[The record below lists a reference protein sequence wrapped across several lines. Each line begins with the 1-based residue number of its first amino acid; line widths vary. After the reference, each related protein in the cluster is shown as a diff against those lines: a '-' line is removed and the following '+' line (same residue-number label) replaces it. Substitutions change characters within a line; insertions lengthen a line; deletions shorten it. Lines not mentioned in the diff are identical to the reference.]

1 MDKTRRLLTSAGIA
15 TLVAVAV
22 LVGSVSIAA
31 QTPSL
36 PGADVAKAFVAARTA
51 KGYTPP
57 KTPWGHPDLQG
68 NFTNKDEA
76 NTPIERPDDFAG
88 KRLDDVTKEELE
100 AVVAARQQNAVEN
113 APFITGSRA
122 EGIAIGVPIH
132 WLDHLDANNSRPWFV
147 IDPAD
152 GKIPPELPG
161 AAARAAARA
170 KERQGRGPADSY
182 TDRSYWDRCIVRGI
196 PASEM
201 MPKIYGNSF
210 QILQSKDTV
219 VIRYEMVHEA
229 RIIPIG
235 SQPYSP
241 VQSYFGQA
249 RAHFEGNSL
258 VVVSEGRTVL
268 DRNRVNY
275 RNSSDKLR
283 TIERFTRT
291 APNKVEWTVTVEDP
305 DTWARPWT
313 YSLPLTEDN
322 EQLILEYACHE
333 GNYGMANILSASRS
347 DEKRGLVRSAAERE
361 AERAPEGAE
370 R

>member
-1 MDKTRRLLTSAGIA
+1 
-15 TLVAVAV
+15 
-22 LVGSVSIAA
+22 
-31 QTPSL
+31 
-36 PGADVAKAFVAARTA
+36 
-51 KGYTPP
+51 
-57 KTPWGHPDLQG
+57 LQG

-76 NTPIERPDDFAG
+76 NTPLERPEEFAG
-88 KRLDDVTKEELE
+88 KQLQDVTAKELE

-152 GKIPPELPG
+152 GKVPPELPG
-161 AAARAAARA
+161 AAARAAERA
-170 KERQGRGPADSY
+170 KEREGRGPADSF
-182 TDRSYWDRCIVRGI
+182 TDRSLWDRCIVRGI
-196 PASEM
+196 PVSEM

-210 QILQSKDTV
+210 QIIQTKDTV
-219 VIRYEMVHEA
+219 VIRYEMVHES
-229 RIIPIG
+229 RIVPIDN
-235 SQPYSP
+235 SPYSP

-249 RAHFEGNSL
+249 RAHFEGNTL
-258 VVVSEGRTVL
+258 VVVSDGRTIL
-268 DRNRVNY
+268 NRNRSNY
-275 RNSSDKLR
+275 RNSSEKLR

-333 GNYGMANILSASRS
+333 GNYGMANILSASRT
-347 DEKRGLVRSAAERE
+347 DERLGRVKSAAERE
-361 AERAPEGAE
+361 AERAPEGGD